1 MIGENMKS
9 LISALLLMIALP
21 VMALELPSGVKVP
34 EGVPTHGHRGFY
46 EIHNALESMS
56 LRISM
61 DSSLNGFI
69 EGKVCDE
76 CETIR
81 VTITPATKAYANNVE
96 VPLKEAES
104 RLGRYAT
111 VIYLKETKEVSAIR
125 W

>member
-1 MIGENMKS
+1 MKS
-9 LISALLLMIALP
+9 LISILLLIIAQSVL
-21 VMALELPSGVKVP
+21 ALEPPSGVEMP
-34 EGVPTHGHRGFY
+34 EGVPTQGHRGFY
-46 EIHNALESMS
+46 EVHNAIESMS

-61 DSSLNGFI
+61 DASLNGFI

-81 VTITPATKAYANNVE
+81 VTITPATKAYANNIE
-96 VPLKEAES
+96 VPLTNAKS

-111 VIYLKETKEVSAIR
+111 VIYLMETKEVTAIR